1 MSHDF
6 AEAAYMGRSG
16 YEVWLEPGLGG
27 SYEESP
33 PTLVDELGR
42 DRRWAKGNM
51 QHLWLMLRSRRLRFA
66 HRMAFLNGIM
76 AYLASPLWLC
86 FLILTSIET
95 TRLTLWPIDY
105 FPDRHQLVP
114 LWPEWHPEWAIG
126 LVGATL
132 TLLFLPKFLAVAD
145 ALLSGR
151 ASDFGGGFK
160 LQRSVFLEIIISTLL
175 APIRMLAHTRYVLEA
190 LLNRSLTWAGQN
202 RSVETNWQAAFLSH
216 APGTVIALSWSSFAW
231 WLDPMFFLWSLPV
244 AIPLILAA
252 PTSVILSRT
261 QLGLDARQG
270 GWLLIP
276 EETKGSRLLDDLR
289 PPSSLPGE
297 ALHESAFEG
306 AVLHPYLNAI
316 HRQLA
321 RPRSGKARRAHLD
334 ELCGQCLEQG
344 PDCLDRRGKSL
355 LAQDS
360 ISLERLHQQA
370 WRAQADS
377 PWRRLIDEH
386 NLSR

>member
-145 ALLSGR
+145 A
-151 ASDFGGGFK
+151 
-160 LQRSVFLEIIISTLL
+160 
-175 APIRMLAHTRYVLEA
+175 
-190 LLNRSLTWAGQN
+190 
-202 RSVETNWQAAFLSH
+202 
-216 APGTVIALSWSSFAW
+216 
-231 WLDPMFFLWSLPV
+231 
-244 AIPLILAA
+244 
-252 PTSVILSRT
+252 
-261 QLGLDARQG
+261 
-270 GWLLIP
+270 
-276 EETKGSRLLDDLR
+276 
-289 PPSSLPGE
+289 PP
-297 ALHESAFEG
+297 
-306 AVLHPYLNAI
+306 
-316 HRQLA
+316 
-321 RPRSGKARRAHLD
+321 
-334 ELCGQCLEQG
+334 
-344 PDCLDRRGKSL
+344 
-355 LAQDS
+355 
-360 ISLERLHQQA
+360 
-370 WRAQADS
+370 
-377 PWRRLIDEH
+377 
-386 NLSR
+386 